1 MKVFDKPYGENLR
14 RLDIDIDELMPN
26 GGTYSAHELREK
38 LKEAA
43 SNLNRVADDIVKPK
57 PQPPTFGVSRSVNN
71 PFDFK
76 FGNTQSRSCDFG
88 RRENREPDG
97 IDAHVDR
104 PLRQN
109 YPSNGS
115 FEHDMRLYREFE
127 NAVKKCDW
135 PTREP
140 MKGLETRQQVNE
152 QRGSS
157 KPSFNRPSKDLL
169 EGILLAL
176 LLN

>member
-1 MKVFDKPYGENLR
+1 MKVFDKPCGKNLR

-26 GGTYSAHELREK
+26 GGTYSAYELREK
-38 LKEAA
+38 LMEAA

-57 PQPPTFGVSRSVNN
+57 PQPPTFGGFNATRN

-76 FGNTQSRSCDFG
+76 FPHNQSVSSNFG
-88 RRENREPDG
+88 CREDREPDG

-127 NAVKKCDW
+127 RAVKKCDW

-140 MKGLETRQQVNE
+140 MKGLGEGRQVNR
-152 QRGSS
+152 QVNDF
-157 KPSFNRPSKDLL
+157 KPRCEEATPLMDVLFAFLF
-169 EGILLAL
+169 A
-176 LLN
+176 